1 MSVESAGPW
10 VPQPALA
17 PRRNKTGRV
26 IFWVLF
32 GLAVACVIGGLAGLV
47 VTGPDYTVP
56 STSMQ
61 PVLQPG
67 DRVFVAKGQDVR
79 RGDIVVFDV
88 PAGSGDIESGLY
100 VKRLIGL
107 PGDHVACCDKA
118 GEVTVNG
125 KALNESQ
132 YLYPGNAPSKTKF
145 SVTLGPGEVWVMGDH
160 RAISLDSR
168 YWGSSVLKS
177 EIVGRVYMIAHG
189 SSFTLV
195 STPRTFT
202 ADGLAP
208 VGGRITW
215 PLVCVTVA
223 AAALVVLIL
232 LGIIG
237 LIARIAG
244 GRRRRRRYREAAPS
258 SPLP

>member
-1 MSVESAGPW
+1 VTSEPAGHW
-10 VPQPALA
+10 VPEPALA
-17 PRRNKTGRV
+17 PRRRHAGRV

-32 GLAVACVIGGLAGLV
+32 GLAVACVIGGLAGTV
-47 VTGPDYTVP
+47 ATGPDYTMP

-61 PVLQPG
+61 PALQPG

-88 PAGSGDIESGLY
+88 PAGSSIESGLY

-107 PGDHVACCDKA
+107 PGDHVACCNKA
-118 GEVTVNG
+118 GEVTVDG

-132 YLYPGNAPSKTKF
+132 YLYPGNAPSGIKF

-160 RAISLDSR
+160 RSISLDSR
-168 YWGSSVLKS
+168 YWRGSVLKS
-177 EIVGRVYMIAHG
+177 EIVGRVYLIAHG

-208 VGGRITW
+208 AGSRVTW
-215 PLVCVTVA
+215 PLVCVGVA
-223 AAALVVLIL
+223 VVALAVLIV
-232 LGIIG
+232 LGIVA

-244 GRRRRRRYREAAPS
+244 GRRRRRRYGEAAPS